1 MIKIIETN
9 LDKKARIDFQP
20 MQPGDVPES
29 FADIDR
35 SIKKL
40 NYNPKIDIESGIPL
54 FIDWYNSYTSK

>member
-1 MIKIIETN
+1 MIKIIETK
-9 LDKKARIDFQP
+9 LDKKAHIDFQP

-40 NYNPKIDIESGIPL
+40 NYNPKIDLEIGIPL
-54 FIDWYNSYTSK
+54 FIDWYKNYTSV